1 MKKYKCSVC
10 GYIHEGDTPPA
21 KCPVC
26 GVPAEKFELIEDSST
41 QKKSKGFLGGKDSSA
56 YIIFYSV
63 VMVVLVAVVLAVTS
77 LSLQDKQ
84 NANIM
89 NEKKDAIT
97 ASMGEA
103 IGTYDQLI
111 NAFAVDNSGK
121 VIESISADDALNM
134 LFDLPAAF
142 ADGTYPVFENKENGE
157 VVIPLTGKGLWDDI
171 WGYIALEGDMNTVK
185 GVVFDHAGETPGLGA
200 EIATP
205 KYQAQFP
212 GKEIFNNGELVSIS
226 VVKGGAE
233 EGDKHGVDAISG
245 GTKTC
250 DGLENMIRNCL
261 TYYVPYFESKTVGA
275 NETNDVEP
283 VNTESNE

>member
-26 GVPAEKFELIEDSST
+26 AMPAEKFELIEDNT
-41 QKKSKGFLGGKDSSA
+41 KKNNGFLGGKDSNA

-63 VMVVLVAVVLAVTS
+63 VMVVLVAVILALTS
-77 LSLQDKQ
+77 LSLQDRQ

-103 IGTYDQLI
+103 VGSYDNLI
-111 NAFAVDNSGK
+111 NAFAVDGDGN
-121 VIESISADDALNM
+121 VIESVSADDALNM
-134 LFDLPAAF
+134 LFDLPTAF
-142 ADGTYPVFENKENGE
+142 AAGTYPVFENKENGE
-157 VVIPLTGKGLWDDI
+157 IVIPLTGKGLWDDI
-171 WGYIALEGDMNTVK
+171 WGYIALEGNMNTVK

-205 KYQAQFP
+205 KYQAQFV
-212 GKEIFNNGELVSIS
+212 GKEIFENGELVSIS
-226 VVKGGAE
+226 VVKGGADE
-233 EGDKHGVDAISG
+233 NDIHGVDAISG
-245 GTKTC
+245 GTKTG
-250 DGLENMIRNCL
+250 DGLEKMLRDCL
-261 TYYVPYFESKTVGA
+261 SYYIPYFESKVA
-275 NETNDVEP
+275 NKETEVEP